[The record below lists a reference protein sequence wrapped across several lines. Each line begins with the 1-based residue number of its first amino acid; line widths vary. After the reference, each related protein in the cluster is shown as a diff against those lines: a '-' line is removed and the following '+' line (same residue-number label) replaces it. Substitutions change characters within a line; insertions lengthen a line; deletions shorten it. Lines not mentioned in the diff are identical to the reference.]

1 MHSAC
6 CFCYRAAAT
15 HPKRTSPGP
24 AWLPLPAGGQ
34 LAPRTTEAKPNETA
48 VADWRETPG
57 RIMQTA
63 AAASR
68 RPGQAFENRSSA
80 RPLLLLLSLRA
91 AWHVAPRWTIVSKDP
106 SDRVDARSSP
116 SAPRAKS
123 LRKRGGDAGR
133 ARWQLST
140 SVADAATSLVGRAAG
155 VAMLCVDEQVRP
167 SWAAGD
173 VTS

>member
-34 LAPRTTEAKPNETA
+34 LAPRTTEATPNETA

-68 RPGQAFENRSSA
+68 RPGQAFENRPSA

-106 SDRVDARSSP
+106 SDRVDAPSSSVVAISSAGEVAPQTRRRRRASTLAAQHKRCGRSNVT
-116 SAPRAKS
+116 
-123 LRKRGGDAGR
+123 GR
-133 ARWQLST
+133 ACCGRRNALR
-140 SVADAATSLVGRAAG
+140 GRASATILG
-155 VAMLCVDEQVRP
+155 SR
-167 SWAAGD
+167 
-173 VTS
+173 

>member
-34 LAPRTTEAKPNETA
+34 LAPRTTEATPNETA
-48 VADWRETPG
+48 IADWRETPG

-106 SDRVDARSSP
+106 SDRVDAPSSSVVAISSAGEVAPQTRRRRRRRRGEGKGGGKCCKKSP
-116 SAPRAKS
+116 SMIN
-123 LRKRGGDAGR
+123 L
-133 ARWQLST
+133 LIN
-140 SVADAATSLVGRAAG
+140 
-155 VAMLCVDEQVRP
+155 
-167 SWAAGD
+167 
-173 VTS
+173 